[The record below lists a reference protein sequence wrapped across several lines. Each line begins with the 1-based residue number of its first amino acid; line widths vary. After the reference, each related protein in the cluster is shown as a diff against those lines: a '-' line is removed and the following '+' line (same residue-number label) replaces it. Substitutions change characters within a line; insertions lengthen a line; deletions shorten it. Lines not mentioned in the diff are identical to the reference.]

1 MPKIRLELDRLE
13 SYALLVATEAVR
25 PESGEGI
32 PLLFAIDQLE
42 INVEWARGNLV
53 FRTPNRTWTVKVRVP
68 AGGRWPKEGIVLMSW
83 VVDDV
88 DSNMGDVGVGG
99 RKFSFRLVGN
109 PASPGVEFPK
119 EEKRA

>member
-25 PESGEGI
+25 QESGEGI

-99 RKFSFRLVGN
+99 RKLSFRLIGN
-109 PASPGVEFPK
+109 PASPRVEFPK